1 MELISEYKHLDYYI
15 YKKNPGFRGSRAR
28 RGVGGEDTSFL
39 RCLPPQLPSYFVENE
54 IIYIDIYNLI
64 W

>member
-1 MELISEYKHLDYYI
+1 MELISEYKYLDYYI
-15 YKKNPGFRGSRAR
+15 YKKNPGPRGYRAR
-28 RGVGGEDTSFL
+28 RGKGGRHL
-39 RCLPPQLPSYFVENE
+39 SYFVENE

>member
-15 YKKNPGFRGSRAR
+15 YKKNPAPRGYTAR
-28 RGVGGEDTSFL
+28 RGKGGRHLFFEVSS
-39 RCLPPQLPSYFVENE
+39 PPTPSYFVENE